1 MAGAVHG
8 HPPPWNWERLD
19 VKPLSLLER
28 GGQGEIYRKATKG
41 NQPLN
46 SCQKPQGT
54 GWLMLWK
61 SSLPI
66 RGYSK
71 DQDRFKTPTVRGKF
85 IFSYWGSR
93 FVLAESSENYL
104 ILLFF
109 ITSFLFLGKWAR
121 FEQQLLIVPGWSN
134 MKEHHCSHFTGT
146 TRGGSK
152 GSEGTFPAVGERITS
167 WEHRAPVPATA
178 NK

>member
-1 MAGAVHG
+1 MVGAIHG

-19 VKPLSLLER
+19 VKPLSVLER
-28 GGQGEIYRKATKG
+28 GGQGEINRKATKG

-71 DQDRFKTPTVRGKF
+71 DQDRFKTPTIRGKF

-93 FVLAESSENYL
+93 FELAESSENDL
-104 ILLFF
+104 FLLFF
-109 ITSFLFLGKWAR
+109 FLENGPILNSSSSLFQDGAIWKNITAPISQGP
-121 FEQQLLIVPGWSN
+121 QQ
-134 MKEHHCSHFTGT
+134 
-146 TRGGSK
+146 GGSK
-152 GSEGTFPAVGERITS
+152 GSEGTFPAVGERITA